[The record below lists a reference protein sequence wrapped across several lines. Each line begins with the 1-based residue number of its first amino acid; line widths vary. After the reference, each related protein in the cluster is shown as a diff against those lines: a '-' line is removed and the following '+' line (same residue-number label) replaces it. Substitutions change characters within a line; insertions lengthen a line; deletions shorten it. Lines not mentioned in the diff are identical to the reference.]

1 MPITVT
7 CPQCG
12 KKLNAPDSAAGKQ
25 ARCPGCKATMT
36 LPNPAAVAAEPPPL
50 PDPEEVLDAEA
61 VTTGVGGGGVGGLPE
76 DDPSDPYALKDDV
89 PHTGS
94 AGAPAVDAPPAGP
107 PRRPC
112 PMCGEMIAM
121 NAVQCRFCHEIFD
134 PKLKKTNPTLAY
146 GGGNKPTS
154 TSSSAIWALVCGI
167 AGFFLC
173 GLILGIAAINLGN
186 KAKKEIQ
193 ASNGQIGG
201 NGMATAG
208 IVLGVIDLV
217 AWALVIVA
225 RVALNS

>member
-25 ARCPGCKATMT
+25 ARCPACKTTMT
-36 LPNPAAVAAEPPPL
+36 LPNPAAAPPPL
-50 PDPEEVLDAEA
+50 PEPEEVFDAESVSQPVGA
-61 VTTGVGGGGVGGLPE
+61 GVGAPGLPE
-76 DDPSDPYALKDDV
+76 ADDPSDPYALKDDFPV
-89 PHTGS
+89 KAP
-94 AGAPAVDAPPAGP
+94 AGAPAVDARPAGP

-112 PMCGEMIAM
+112 PMCGEMIPM

-134 PKLKKTNPTLAY
+134 PKLKKSNVTRGSVQA
-146 GGGNKPTS
+146 TS

-186 KAKKEIQ
+186 KAKKEID
-193 ASNGQIGG
+193 ASRGEIGG
-201 NGMATAG
+201 SGLATAG

-217 AWALVIVA
+217 AWALLIVA
-225 RVALNS
+225 RVALRSSDL

>member
-36 LPNPAAVAAEPPPL
+36 LPNPAAAEPPPL

-61 VTTGVGGGGVGGLPE
+61 VTAGVGGGGGGGLPA
-76 DDPSDPYALKDDV
+76 DDPADPYALKDDI
-89 PHTGS
+89 PMRGS
-94 AGAPAVDAPPAGP
+94 AAGVGAPAEDAPPAGP

-112 PMCGEMIAM
+112 PMCGEMIPM

-146 GGGNKPTS
+146 GGGGKPVS

-167 AGFFLC
+167 VGFLIC

-186 KAKKEIQ
+186 KAKQEIR

-201 NGMATAG
+201 GGMATAG
-208 IVLGVIDLV
+208 IVLGIIDLV
-217 AWALVIVA
+217 LWALIIVA
-225 RVALNS
+225 KVAVN